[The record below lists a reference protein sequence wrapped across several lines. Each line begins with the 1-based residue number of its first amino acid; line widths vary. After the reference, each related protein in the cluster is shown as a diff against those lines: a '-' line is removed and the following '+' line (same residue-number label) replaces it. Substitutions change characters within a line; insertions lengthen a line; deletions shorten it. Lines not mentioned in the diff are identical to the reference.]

1 MRLIRLQTDDN
12 NCVFDNSFNT
22 DIIIEPNAKIA
33 LQNVAIVKN
42 VVKVAITS
50 ENNTVSYKLNQSG
63 APEQTVKLELDNY
76 SKDNYT
82 TLFTDMTNKLNKS
95 LNSTTHPSNVGQE
108 WRVSLDDGKASI
120 QQKLSPRLNFNDWN
134 NGVTQNIDT
143 ASAVTLIQGT
153 NDTNSASGSQ
163 FLYNTVP
170 ITKGCGSVS
179 TKPKFLVGYN
189 GAGFIIGLV
198 EKQPIGVTA
207 IPETA
212 YVHGIKVGNITSNY
226 VPIHNGASVTPS
238 APFGVN
244 GLDVHLHIS
253 GGGG

>member
-50 ENNTVSYKLNQSG
+50 QNNTLTYKLNQTN
-63 APEQTVKLELDNY
+63 APEQTVKLELGNY

-95 LNSTTHPSNVGQE
+95 LNSTTHSSNVGQE

-120 QQKLSPRLNFNDWN
+120 QQKLSPRLNFKRGWSEACCCTEHDWH
-134 NGVTQNIDT
+134 
-143 ASAVTLIQGT
+143 
-153 NDTNSASGSQ
+153 
-163 FLYNTVP
+163 
-170 ITKGCGSVS
+170 C
-179 TKPKFLVGYN
+179 
-189 GAGFIIGLV
+189 
-198 EKQPIGVTA
+198 
-207 IPETA
+207 
-212 YVHGIKVGNITSNY
+212 YV
-226 VPIHNGASVTPS
+226 
-238 APFGVN
+238 
-244 GLDVHLHIS
+244 
-253 GGGG
+253 